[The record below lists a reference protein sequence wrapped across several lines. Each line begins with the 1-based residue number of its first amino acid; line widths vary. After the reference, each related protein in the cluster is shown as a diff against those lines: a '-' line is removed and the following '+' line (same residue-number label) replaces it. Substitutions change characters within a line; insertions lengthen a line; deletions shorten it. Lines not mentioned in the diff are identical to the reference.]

1 MYNPETRERKPNLAP
16 TANREPRTANREP
29 RTQPRVC
36 EIPRAVLQTTNREPR
51 TANRELNR
59 EFFPPYLLHVAN
71 REPRTVNREPRIC
84 EKAPRGLAPEDLK
97 AEDVDAE
104 LDMRVDID
112 DLDFVGDHAR
122 PPTHARPTPEPPRRG
137 HPTSRRQSR

>member
-1 MYNPETRERKPNLAP
+1 MRKKTKLAP

-36 EIPRAVLQTTNREPR
+36 EIPQAVLQTTNREPR

-84 EKAPRGLAPEDLK
+84 EIAPGRDLQ
-97 AEDVDAE
+97 
-104 LDMRVDID
+104 
-112 DLDFVGDHAR
+112 
-122 PPTHARPTPEPPRRG
+122 PPLWSENFLRRC
-137 HPTSRRQSR
+137 